1 MTAPVSTP
9 TRRSR
14 GVVSLLRG
22 ITATWTGKLGLALVL
37 LVLAAVLFAP
47 LLAPYDPAEQDI
59 AARLQGPSAEHLLGT
74 DALGRDLLSRAIF
87 GARIALSVAVP
98 AGIIALVIG
107 LLLGVLAGY
116 LGGWVDRVLVV
127 VMDSMQAFP
136 AVILALTLLTLL
148 GPSQRN
154 VTLVIAITFA
164 PAYARMARASVFVV
178 REEAY
183 IEAEQ
188 SLGAGRLRILARHVI
203 PNIIAP
209 LFILV
214 AINIPVAVTIDS
226 GLSFLGLGVPPP
238 DPSWGVMLNEGFDR
252 VRESP
257 WPLVVPALALV
268 VATLGFTL
276 LGETLRDHLDPRL
289 SGTRGFSRA

>member
-1 MTAPVSTP
+1 MTTT
-9 TRRSR
+9 TRTR
-14 GVVSLLRG
+14 GRRTRGLLSLARG
-22 ITATWTGKLGLALVL
+22 MTATWTGTLAAVLVL
-37 LVLAAVLFAP
+37 LVLAAVVLAP
-47 LLAPYDPAEQDI
+47 VLAPYDPAAQDI
-59 AARLQGPSAEHLLGT
+59 DARLQGPSASHLLGT

-87 GARIALSVAVP
+87 GARIALAVAIP
-98 AGIIALVIG
+98 AGVIALVIG
-107 LLLGVLAGY
+107 LVLGVLAGY
-116 LGGWVDRVLVV
+116 LGGRIDRLLLV

-136 AVILALTLLTLL
+136 AVILALALLSLL
-148 GPSQRN
+148 GASQRN
-154 VTLVIAITFA
+154 LTLVIAVTFA

-178 REEAY
+178 REQPY

-188 SLGAGRLRILARHVI
+188 SLGAGRLRILVRHVV

-214 AINIPVAVTIDS
+214 AINIPVAVTIAA

-238 DPSWGVMLNEGFDR
+238 APDWGVMLNEGFDR

-257 WPLVVPALALV
+257 WPLAVPALALV
-268 VATLGFTL
+268 IATLGFTL

>member
-1 MTAPVSTP
+1 MSATVSP
-9 TRRSR
+9 TRRSARGIVGLAR
-14 GVVSLLRG
+14 GV
-22 ITATWTGKLGLALVL
+22 TATWTGKLAVALVL
-37 LVLAAVLFAP
+37 LVLAAVVFAP
-47 LLAPYDPAEQDI
+47 LLAPHDPATQDI
-59 AARLQGPSAEHLLGT
+59 ASRLQGPSAQHLLGT
-74 DALGRDLLSRAIF
+74 DALGRDLLSRAIY
-87 GARIALSVAVP
+87 GARIELSVAFP
-98 AGIIALVIG
+98 AGIIALVLG

-116 LGGWVDRVLVV
+116 LGGRIDRLLVV

-154 VTLVIAITFA
+154 VTLVIAISFA

-178 REEAY
+178 REQSY

-188 SLGAGRLRILARHVI
+188 SLGAGRVRILVRHVV

-209 LFILV
+209 LLILV
-214 AINIPVAVTIDS
+214 AINIPVAVTVAA

-238 DPSWGVMLNEGFDR
+238 APSWGVMLNEGFER
-252 VRESP
+252 VRDSP
-257 WPLVVPALALV
+257 WPLAVPALALV
-268 VATLGFTL
+268 IATLGFTL

>member
-1 MTAPVSTP
+1 MTTTARARG
-9 TRRSR
+9 RRAHGLLVLVR
-14 GVVSLLRG
+14 GV
-22 ITATWTGKLGLALVL
+22 TATWTGTVAVALVL
-37 LVLAAVLFAP
+37 LVLAAVALAP
-47 LLAPYDPAEQDI
+47 VLAPYDPAAQDI
-59 AARLQGPSAEHLLGT
+59 EARLQGPSVAHLLGT
-74 DALGRDLLSRAIF
+74 DALGRDLLSRATF
-87 GARIALSVAVP
+87 GARIALAVAIP
-98 AGIIALVIG
+98 AGVIALIIG
-107 LLLGVLAGY
+107 LVLGVLAGY
-116 LGGWVDRVLVV
+116 LGGRIDRLLLV

-136 AVILALTLLTLL
+136 AVILALALLSLL
-148 GPSQRN
+148 GASQRN
-154 VTLVIAITFA
+154 LTLVIAVTFA

-178 REEAY
+178 REQSY

-188 SLGAGRLRILARHVI
+188 ALGAGRLRILVRHVV

-214 AINIPVAVTIDS
+214 AINIPVAVTIAA

-238 DPSWGVMLNEGFDR
+238 APDWGVMLNEGFDR

-257 WPLVVPALALV
+257 WPLAVPALALV
-268 VATLGFTL
+268 IATLGFTL